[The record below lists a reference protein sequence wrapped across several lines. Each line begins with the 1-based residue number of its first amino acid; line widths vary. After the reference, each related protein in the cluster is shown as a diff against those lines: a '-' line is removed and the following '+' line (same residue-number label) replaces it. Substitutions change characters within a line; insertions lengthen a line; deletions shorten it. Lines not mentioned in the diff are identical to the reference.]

1 MVVPAP
7 GGPDL
12 RPLRFHRLAVA
23 AGRKKLVQ
31 RIAGASGDDS
41 AHADRDLSRGDQGC
55 PSWIEGERGRAGC
68 HVVGA
73 HLASDP
79 DLGSGRNLRR
89 NDPGAW
95 PRPRRDHR
103 SDDGHRQSLCDSTL
117 DLLARIHARKR
128 DRQRVQRGDRNALP
142 GRSDRAWARAHPRHA
157 RRQRGGAP
165 AGPLDLAR
173 SEPRRMN
180 RNVRRRYAS
189 RAWLGGMYLLTLVA
203 LVPLG
208 LVLWFTVS
216 KGLPP
221 ALHIEF
227 FTNSFRPYGIP
238 GGGVAHAIVGT
249 GILVGLA
256 SLMAIPIGI
265 IGGVYVAE
273 YAVDPWAS
281 WVRLASDVLVGTPSI
296 AIGLFAYALVVVPV
310 HHFSG
315 IAGSVALAILMLP
328 IVIRTTEGAV
338 ALIPNGLRES
348 GLALGLPRWRVSLQL
363 ILPAAAPGVIT
374 GALLA
379 VARASGETAPL
390 LFTSLGN
397 TLFRV
402 DPTNAIQALPLT
414 VYQSALLPYH
424 SLHYQA
430 SGAP

>member
-1 MVVPAP
+1 
-7 GGPDL
+7 
-12 RPLRFHRLAVA
+12 
-23 AGRKKLVQ
+23 
-31 RIAGASGDDS
+31 
-41 AHADRDLSRGDQGC
+41 
-55 PSWIEGERGRAGC
+55 
-68 HVVGA
+68 
-73 HLASDP
+73 
-79 DLGSGRNLRR
+79 
-89 NDPGAW
+89 
-95 PRPRRDHR
+95 
-103 SDDGHRQSLCDSTL
+103 
-117 DLLARIHARKR
+117 
-128 DRQRVQRGDRNALP
+128 
-142 GRSDRAWARAHPRHA
+142 
-157 RRQRGGAP
+157 
-165 AGPLDLAR
+165 
-173 SEPRRMN
+173 MN
-180 RNVRRRYAS
+180 RNVRRQFAS
-189 RAWLGGMYLLTLVA
+189 STWSGVMYLLTA
-203 LVPLG
+203 LALIPLG

-216 KGLPP
+216 KGLPSV
-221 ALHIEF
+221 LHPEF
-227 FTNSFRPYGIP
+227 FTNSFRPFGVP

-265 IGGVYVAE
+265 LGGVYVAE

-348 GLALGLPRWRVSLQL
+348 GLALGLQRWRVSLQL

-397 TLFRV
+397 TLFKV
-402 DPTNAIQALPLT
+402 DPTQAMQALPLT
-414 VYQSALLPYH
+414 VYQYALLPYK
-424 SLHYQA
+424 SLQDQA
-430 SGAP
+430 WGAALVLVVMVLGINLLSRWVLRRQIRLAGQL